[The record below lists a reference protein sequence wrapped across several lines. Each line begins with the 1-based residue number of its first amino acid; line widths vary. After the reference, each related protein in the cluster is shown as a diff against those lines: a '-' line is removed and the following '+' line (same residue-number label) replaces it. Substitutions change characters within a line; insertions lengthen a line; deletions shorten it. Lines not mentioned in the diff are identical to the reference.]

1 MREMLKRELNKTYLI
16 LCEEEKEKE
25 ERFELEM
32 IMRNSLKT
40 ILPLKTMWIDGSL
53 ELYYDVTARQTL
65 KECADRVKLS
75 GEVIRKLFLSLEQL
89 LQETKEYLLDIGDV
103 MLDLE
108 HIYTKEGEF
117 FFCYCPWEQK
127 EITVK
132 LRTLI
137 EELMEVLD
145 YNDTESVAIT
155 YHFYQSVCKGQFQI
169 TELLAE
175 HVSKEETEVR
185 QENDLKYFEE
195 ESGMTE
201 ESAADET
208 QEKTEKDGILK
219 RVIRFF
225 LKKEVLEDEGDIS
238 VIREESPWESFSYE
252 NVYKECETSFLEPAH
267 DGTMLLDQMPF
278 YCWKLRP
285 ILPGFEEFVI
295 TGETF
300 LVGKKRDCVD
310 GFIGRDTISRIHSRL
325 SVKDERLFL
334 SDANS
339 TNGTFVNGRMIL
351 PGEEVEI
358 CVGDRILFADVG
370 YECYN
375 SL

>member
-1 MREMLKRELNKTYLI
+1 M
-16 LCEEEKEKE
+16 
-25 ERFELEM
+25 
-32 IMRNSLKT
+32 
-40 ILPLKTMWIDGSL
+40 
-53 ELYYDVTARQTL
+53 
-65 KECADRVKLS
+65 
-75 GEVIRKLFLSLEQL
+75 
-89 LQETKEYLLDIGDV
+89 
-103 MLDLE
+103 
-108 HIYTKEGEF
+108 
-117 FFCYCPWEQK
+117 
-127 EITVK
+127 
-132 LRTLI
+132 
-137 EELMEVLD
+137 
-145 YNDTESVAIT
+145 
-155 YHFYQSVCKGQFQI
+155 
-169 TELLAE
+169 
-175 HVSKEETEVR
+175 
-185 QENDLKYFEE
+185 
-195 ESGMTE
+195 
-201 ESAADET
+201 
-208 QEKTEKDGILK
+208 
-219 RVIRFF
+219 
-225 LKKEVLEDEGDIS
+225 
-238 VIREESPWESFSYE
+238 
-252 NVYKECETSFLEPAH
+252 EPAH